1 MDDKPKNIKII
12 GIISVSQFV
21 ITNFIYNLGISDILS
36 TFSIQIQKKM
46 TNNNANKNPTLIN
59 IVSNKNSIL
68 LYHAKSDKKGKC
80 AKK

>member
-1 MDDKPKNIKII
+1 MDDKPKNIKTI
-12 GIISVSQFV
+12 GMTRVSQLQ
-21 ITNFIYNLGISDILS
+21 IINFINNLGISDILS
-36 TFSIQIQKKM
+36 AFSIQIQKKM

-80 AKK
+80 TKK

>member
-80 AKK
+80 TKK